1 MVAAFIV
8 DIMLVLLILYLE
20 DKQEVKW
27 FYY

>member
-1 MVAAFIV
+1 MLAAFVV